1 MKGTQD
7 KRELRCSSCGS
18 GNDAEA
24 KFCNDCGAPLL
35 VRCPACGHLNRTSAN
50 FCGQCAA
57 RLREAPTKVK
67 PASEPHP
74 RPQPIETDA
83 LFNSRAFQDERRHL
97 TVLFCDLV
105 GSTEIAGN
113 LDPEDWREII
123 MSYDSAATEAVERFG
138 GHVAQYLGDGLLVYF
153 GYPRA
158 NDDDPQRAVLAG
170 LAIVDSISA
179 LNRRVTNQRRPKLSV
194 RIGIHSGSVVVGES
208 SDKGANIFGDVPN
221 LASRVQNAAA
231 PDTVFIS
238 AAVHHLVSGLFVV
251 EDQGEQPLKGIEQPI
266 RLYRVVQPSG
276 VRGRLAAAALRGLT
290 PFVGR
295 EDELRLLVNRWE
307 QVRDGEGQLV
317 LVVGEAGI
325 GKSRLV
331 QRFRELIADQ
341 QNTWVDCA
349 AASLYQSTPF
359 YVVEDMLQQGFRWLG
374 EQSAEERLA
383 GLEASLASASLNL
396 EEAVP
401 LIATLM
407 NLPIPEKYQPLGLQP
422 DQLRKRLMAT
432 ISAWAI
438 GLAHIQPLVIAI
450 EDLHWADPS
459 TLEVIQLLSEQCATA
474 PLLIICTAR
483 PEFRA
488 PWPLRAHHAVIS
500 LNRLNARNSRE
511 IAARLW
517 SHIALP
523 TEMVE
528 AVVARSGGVP
538 LFVEELVHT
547 LIESGNVKPALN
559 EIPTS
564 LRDSL
569 MARLDRLGDA
579 REVAQI
585 ASVIG
590 QEFSWSLLRAVT
602 ALGDEE
608 LNAALKK
615 LADAQLLLEQGVA
628 PEARYRFRHALIQ
641 DAAYQSLLRSR
652 RHQYHRRISQ
662 VLEEQFSEEAQA
674 QPQLLAHHYTEAE
687 MLPQAIAHWH
697 EAGQRA
703 VQRSANV
710 EAVNHFKR
718 ALELLQ
724 TQPESPERF
733 EKELALQLALGTP
746 LIATKGFASPEV
758 EKVYARAREL
768 CRQAG
773 DAPQLFPVIWGLWVH
788 YTARAEHEIARD
800 LAEQC
805 LRLAESVKDE
815 ALLVE
820 AHHALGVTLTGLA
833 DFAPGLE
840 HLDYVIGHHD
850 SAQNASMAFGQDP
863 KVVCL
868 SQAAFTLWINGYPDQ
883 AVKRNEEAITLAK
896 KLSHPYSL
904 AAALSFGSMVPQFR
918 QDAQGT
924 AELADAAAKLSAEQD
939 FAYWMIWSSVMRGWV
954 MTQRGQIENGIAQM
968 AEGAATFRA
977 TGAEVMA
984 PYFLGLLAEGHGKG
998 GQYGEGLRVLDEAL
1012 AVVNRSRECWW
1023 EAELYR
1029 LKGEFTR
1036 SRTGV
1041 REPASELEKSAA
1053 EYFEQA
1059 LNTASRLNA
1068 KSLELRAAMSLS
1080 RLWKEQEKKADAQR
1094 ILAETYSW
1102 FKEGFDTPDLKDA
1115 KALLDELEA

>member
-1 MKGTQD
+1 LEPSLPSQAIEGD
-7 KRELRCSSCGS
+7 
-18 GNDAEA
+18 
-24 KFCNDCGAPLL
+24 APL
-35 VRCPACGHLNRTSAN
+35 
-50 FCGQCAA
+50 
-57 RLREAPTKVK
+57 
-67 PASEPHP
+67 
-74 RPQPIETDA
+74 D
-83 LFNSRAFQDERRHL
+83 SRDFQDERRHL

-105 GSTEIAGN
+105 GSTEIARN

-123 MSYDSAATEAVERFG
+123 VSYHSTATDAVERFG

-153 GYPRA
+153 GYPHA
-158 NDDDPQRAVLAG
+158 NDDDPQRAVLCG

-179 LNRRVTNQRRPKLSV
+179 LNRRATDQRHPSLSV

-208 SDKGANIFGDVPN
+208 NDKGANIFGDVPN
-221 LASRVQNAAA
+221 VASRVQNAAA
-231 PDTVFIS
+231 PDTVYIS

-251 EDQGEQPLKGIEQPI
+251 EDQGEQQLKGIEHPV
-266 RLYRVVQPSG
+266 RLYRVVRPSG

-331 QRFRELIADQ
+331 QRFREHIADE

-359 YVVEDMLQQGFRWLG
+359 YVVEDMLQQGFRWRG
-374 EQSAEERLA
+374 EQNSDERLA
-383 GLEASLASASLNL
+383 QLEASLGYASLNL

-407 NLPIPEKYQPLGLQP
+407 NLAVPAKYQPLRLQP

-438 GLAHIQPLVIAI
+438 GLSRTQPLVIAI

-459 TLEVIQLLSEQCATA
+459 TLEVIQLLAEQGATA

-483 PEFRA
+483 PEFHA

-500 LNRLNARNSRE
+500 LNRLNVRNSRE
-511 IAARLW
+511 IAAQLT

-523 TEMVE
+523 AETIN

-538 LFVEELVHT
+538 LFVEELIQT
-547 LIESGNVKPALN
+547 LVESGNVMPALN

-569 MARLDRLGDA
+569 MARLDRLGNA

-590 QEFSWSLLRAVT
+590 QEFSWPLLRAVT

-608 LNAALKK
+608 LNSALKK
-615 LADAQLLLEQGVA
+615 LADAQLVLEQGVA
-628 PEARYRFRHALIQ
+628 PEARYRFRHALVQ

-662 VLEEQFSEEAQA
+662 VLEEQFSEDAKA
-674 QPQLLAHHYTEAE
+674 QPQLLAHHYTEAD
-687 MLPQAIAHWH
+687 MLPQAITHWQ

-710 EAVNHFKR
+710 EAVNHFKK
-718 ALELLQ
+718 ALDLLQ
-724 TQPESPERF
+724 TQTESPERF
-733 EKELALQLALGTP
+733 EKELELQLALGTP

-758 EKVYARAREL
+758 GRVYARAREL

-773 DAPQLFPVIWGLWVH
+773 DAPQLFPVIWGLWVY
-788 YTARAEHEIARD
+788 YTARAEHVIARD

-805 LRLAESVKDE
+805 LRLAESAKDM

-833 DFAPGLE
+833 DFPQGLK
-840 HLDYVIGHHD
+840 HLDYVTVHHD
-850 SAQNASMAFGQDP
+850 SQQNGSMAFGQDP

-868 SQAAFTLWINGYPDQ
+868 SQAAWTLWINGYPDK
-883 AVKRNEEAITLAK
+883 AVKRNEEAIALAQ
-896 KLSHPYSL
+896 KLSHPHSL
-904 AAALSFGSMVPQFR
+904 AAALCFGSMVPQFC

-924 AELADAAAKLSAEQD
+924 ADVAEAAGKLSVERD
-939 FAYWMIWSSVMRGWV
+939 FALWTIWSSVMRGWA
-954 MTQRGQIENGIAQM
+954 MAQRGQIENGIVQM
-968 AEGAATFRA
+968 AGGVATYRA
-977 TGAEVMA
+977 TGAEVMV
-984 PYFLGLLAEGHGKG
+984 PYFLGLLAEAHGKA
-998 GQYGEGLRVLDEAL
+998 GQNKEGLRVLDEAL
-1012 AVVNRSRECWW
+1012 AVVDRSRECWW

-1029 LKGEFTR
+1029 LKGELTR
-1036 SRTGV
+1036 TQTGV
-1041 REPASELEKSAA
+1041 HEPTSELQMAAA
-1053 EYFEQA
+1053 EYFDQA
-1059 LNTASRLNA
+1059 LNIAARLNA

-1080 RLWKEQEKKADAQR
+1080 RLLKEQGKKAAAQR
-1094 ILAETYSW
+1094 ILTKTYSW

-1115 KALLDELEA
+1115 KALLDELAA